1 MEQKGRKALIT
12 GASGLVGGHALGLLL
27 ADPGCSQVASLGR
40 RTLELKDPKLRQA
53 VVDFDKLELAGPFDC
68 DEAFC
73 CLGTTIRKAGSQE
86 AFRKIDFEATLAFAR
101 LAKRSGATRFYLV
114 SSTGADARSRVF
126 YSRVKG
132 EIEAALH
139 AVGFDTLV
147 ILRPSLLLGER
158 SESRPLERFASAILP
173 RLSFLFQG
181 PLRSYRPIKAE
192 VVARAMVHAAA
203 QGLGSQNLDSER
215 IEELA
220 ARRAR

>member
-1 MEQKGRKALIT
+1 MEQKGRKTLIT
-12 GASGLVGGHALGLLL
+12 GASGLVGGHALRLLL

-53 VVDFDKLELAGPFDC
+53 VVDFDKLELAGPFDF

-158 SESRPLERFASAILP
+158 SESRPL
-173 RLSFLFQG
+173 
-181 PLRSYRPIKAE
+181 
-192 VVARAMVHAAA
+192 
-203 QGLGSQNLDSER
+203 
-215 IEELA
+215 
-220 ARRAR
+220 